1 MEHEI
6 LTVHPPM
13 VFPSLSFFG
22 GSRAFLRFFARLA
35 YVACSC
41 NLACF
46 SFSFT
51 GSLRGNQV
59 LFRFCGSARFRPSAA
74 KYFIRAGSLKSAEE
88 RYSSDNALAFSASVM
103 MDNWYSSYR
112 NIFLQKWTN
121 TFQLVTNSGDSLKQ
135 ECFSTISEE
144 KLLFFTSKRKQHI
157 SCPHASWDP
166 IPTQPT
172 CTKKVFLQ
180 MGKCNTSHARS
191 SSKLVHVSETDSQ
204 HKNNQWI
211 SHGSGCSSRT
221 GIQS

>member
-1 MEHEI
+1 MKHEI

-121 TFQLVTNSGDSLKQ
+121 TFQLVTNSGRFIKPRMFFHHQRKETPVFHIKTETAYFMST
-135 ECFSTISEE
+135 CFLGSNS
-144 KLLFFTSKRKQHI
+144 
-157 SCPHASWDP
+157 DP
-166 IPTQPT
+166 ANLY
-172 CTKKVFLQ
+172 KDGFSSN
-180 MGKCNTSHARS
+180 GKM
-191 SSKLVHVSETDSQ
+191 
-204 HKNNQWI
+204 
-211 SHGSGCSSRT
+211 
-221 GIQS
+221 